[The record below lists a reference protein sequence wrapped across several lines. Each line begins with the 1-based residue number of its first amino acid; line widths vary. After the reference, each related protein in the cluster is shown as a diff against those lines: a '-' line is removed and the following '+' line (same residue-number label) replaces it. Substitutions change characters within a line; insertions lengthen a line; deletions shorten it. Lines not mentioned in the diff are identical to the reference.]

1 MDVHYDDEVLVH
13 YGKKGMRWKIRR
25 NDQSTVVSDT
35 IVPNRQS
42 SALKG
47 KAKVQQDS
55 IVPNRQSSALKGKA
69 KVQQDS
75 IVSSARRASESRMT
89 AQRDAIVANKRGE
102 KILTKLDAL
111 RKKKA

>member
-1 MDVHYDDEVLVH
+1 MDVHYDDEVLAH

-25 NDQSTVVSDT
+25 NNPPIEVSDVVMSNRQSPALKGKAKVQQDT

-55 IVPNRQSSALKGKA
+55 VVA
-69 KVQQDS
+69 
-75 IVSSARRASESRMT
+75 SARRAAGSRMA
-89 AQRDAIVANKRGE
+89 AQHDAIVANKRGE
-102 KILTKLDAL
+102 KILTRLDAL

>member
-1 MDVHYDDEVLVH
+1 MDVHYDDEVLAH

-25 NDQSTVVSDT
+25 NDQSTAVSDT

-47 KAKVQQDS
+47 KAKVQQDT
-55 IVPNRQSSALKGKA
+55 I
-69 KVQQDS
+69 
-75 IVSSARRASESRMT
+75 ISSARRAGESRMAT
-89 AQRDAIVANKRGE
+89 QRDAIVANKRGE